1 MTILITG
8 AAGFIG
14 SHLSY
19 SLLSKNIKV
28 IGIDNLNDYYSV
40 NLKKYRLSKLK
51 KFKNFTFI
59 KSDLSKNTSIDKIIS
74 NKKITSI
81 CHLAAQA
88 GVRYSIEN
96 PEIYLKYNIDAFLKI
111 LEYCR
116 KFKDVKLV
124 YASSSS
130 VYGGNTK
137 VPFSTVD
144 DVSNP
149 ISLYAATKRANE
161 LMAQS
166 YANLFGIKSIGL
178 RFFTVYGPWGRPDM
192 AIWKFTESILKGA
205 PINVFN
211 KGKLSRDFTY
221 IDDIVNGVEKSLNF
235 SFKNKYNKN
244 HFIFNLGN
252 NSPVALNKM
261 ISDLEKI
268 IGKKA
273 KKKMLPM
280 QLGDVRR
287 TFADIESSKIYL
299 DYNPKTEMKLGLAN
313 FVEWFREYKK
323 L

>member
-14 SHLSY
+14 SHLSF

-116 KFKDVKLV
+116 KCKDVKLV

-299 DYNPKTEMKLGLAN
+299 DYNPKTEMRLGLAN
-313 FVEWFREYKK
+313 FVKWFREYKK